1 MGWFLVNLQLIS
13 LNKDHHFIANELDEE
28 LEWIRKKKNPSLY
41 LGKMRLKLERYAD
54 FVFI

>member
-28 LEWIRKKKNPSLY
+28 LEWIRKKKIQAFI
-41 LGKMRLKLERYAD
+41 LEK
-54 FVFI
+54 